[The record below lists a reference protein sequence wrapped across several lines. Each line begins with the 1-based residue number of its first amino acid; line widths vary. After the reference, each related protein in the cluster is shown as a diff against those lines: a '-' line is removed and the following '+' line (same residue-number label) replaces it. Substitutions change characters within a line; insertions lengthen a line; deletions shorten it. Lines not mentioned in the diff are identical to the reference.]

1 VRDDFKG
8 RYKNM
13 IPIINGA
20 SIKTRGPKMYPIKAL
35 RIMPKTK
42 GIKEL

>member
-20 SIKTRGPKMYPIKAL
+20 SKKTRGPKIYPTKTL

-42 GIKEL
+42 NIKRL